1 MFIVD
6 ESTREEGSNNE
17 LDVRTIAN
25 SSLESDAVD
34 VANDIDGG
42 SSSDDEV
49 VEGRH
54 DKKDAILSVVRPF
67 CSYITD
73 S

>member
-6 ESTREEGSNNE
+6 ETAREEGSNNE

-25 SSLESDAVD
+25 SSLESADA
-34 VANDIDGG
+34 ANDIDGG